1 MAQEPDAEIE
11 LDMGADA
18 SRTVGEFQRSC
29 PPLTVRSITPV
40 ARWRPRRKPSLNQ
53 FGRRRMYAVSPIHP

>member
-11 LDMGADA
+11 LDTGADA

-40 ARWRPRRKPSLNQ
+40 ARWRPRVVYREGLP
-53 FGRRRMYAVSPIHP
+53 R

>member
-18 SRTVGEFQRSC
+18 SRTVGEFQRSY
-29 PPLTVRSITPV
+29 
-40 ARWRPRRKPSLNQ
+40 PR
-53 FGRRRMYAVSPIHP
+53 